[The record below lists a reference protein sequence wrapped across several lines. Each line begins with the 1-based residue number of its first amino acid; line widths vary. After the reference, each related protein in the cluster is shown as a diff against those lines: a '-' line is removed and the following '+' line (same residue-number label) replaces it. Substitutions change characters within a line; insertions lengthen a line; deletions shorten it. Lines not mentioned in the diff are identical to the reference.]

1 MRHLALLVHA
11 VRSGFV
17 QYFDFSGRST
27 RSEFWYF
34 MLGWILLYL
43 IVAAIDQ
50 ASMGPVLNLS
60 DLPFYEFIPYSY
72 VDQQVGWLTFLYR
85 PLTAIPTVA
94 VTVRRLHDVGK
105 SGWYSALWIFPL
117 PVIGWF
123 WLFPLLMKPGLEGDE
138 RSAHSRD

>member
-1 MRHLALLVHA
+1 MLHA

-17 QYFDFSGRST
+17 RYFDFSGRST

-50 ASMGPVLNLS
+50 DAMGPVLNLS
-60 DLPFYEFIPYSY
+60 DLSFYEFIPYSY
-72 VDQQVGWLTFLYR
+72 VDQQVGWLTFPYR
-85 PLTAIPTVA
+85 PLTAIPTIA
-94 VTVRRLHDVGK
+94 VTVRRLHDAGK
-105 SGWYSALWIFPL
+105 SGWYSALWILPL

-123 WLFPLLMKPGLEGDE
+123 WLFPLLMKLGLERDE
-138 RSAHSRD
+138 RAVSSH

>member
-1 MRHLALLVHA
+1 MRHVTLFLRA

-17 QYFDFSGRST
+17 QYFNFRGRST

-50 ASMGPVLNLS
+50 TAMGPVLNLS

-85 PLTAIPTVA
+85 PLTAIPTIA
-94 VTVRRLHDVGK
+94 VTVRRLHDAGK
-105 SGWYSALWIFPL
+105 SGWYSALWILPL

-138 RSAHSRD
+138 RAVPSH

>member
-1 MRHLALLVHA
+1 MRHVALFLHA
-11 VRSGFV
+11 LRSGFV
-17 QYFDFSGRST
+17 QYFNFNGRST

-50 ASMGPVLNLS
+50 TAMGPVLDLS

-94 VTVRRLHDVGK
+94 ITVRRLHDVGK
-105 SGWYSALWIFPL
+105 SGWHSALWILPL

-123 WLFPLLMKPGLEGDE
+123 WLFPLLMKPSLEGDE
-138 RSAHSRD
+138 LSFPSRG

>member
-50 ASMGPVLNLS
+50 AAMGPVLNLS

-105 SGWYSALWIFPL
+105 SGWYSAL
-117 PVIGWF
+117 
-123 WLFPLLMKPGLEGDE
+123 
-138 RSAHSRD
+138 

>member
-1 MRHLALLVHA
+1 MRHVTLFLHA

-17 QYFDFSGRST
+17 QYFNFRGRST

-50 ASMGPVLNLS
+50 TAMGPVLNLS

-72 VDQQVGWLTFLYR
+72 VDQQVGRLTFLYR
-85 PLTAIPTVA
+85 PLTAIPTIA
-94 VTVRRLHDVGK
+94 VTVRRLHDAGK
-105 SGWYSALWIFPL
+105 SGWYSALWILPL

-138 RSAHSRD
+138 RAVPSH

>member
-1 MRHLALLVHA
+1 MRHIALLVHA

-17 QYFDFSGRST
+17 QYFNFRGRST

-43 IVAAIDQ
+43 IVAVIDQ
-50 ASMGPVLNLS
+50 AALGPVLNLS

-85 PLTAIPTVA
+85 PLTAIPTIA
-94 VTVRRLHDVGK
+94 VTVRRLHDAGK
-105 SGWYSALWIFPL
+105 SGWYSALWILPL

-138 RSAHSRD
+138 RVVPSH

>member
-1 MRHLALLVHA
+1 MRHVTLFLHA

-17 QYFDFSGRST
+17 QYFNFRGRST

-50 ASMGPVLNLS
+50 TAMGPVLNLS

-85 PLTAIPTVA
+85 PLTAIPTIA
-94 VTVRRLHDVGK
+94 VTVRRLHDAGK
-105 SGWYSALWIFPL
+105 SGWYSALWILPL

-138 RSAHSRD
+138 REVPSH

>member
-1 MRHLALLVHA
+1 MRHVTLFLRA

-17 QYFDFSGRST
+17 QYFNFRGRST

-50 ASMGPVLNLS
+50 TAMGPVLNLS

-85 PLTAIPTVA
+85 PLTAIPTIA
-94 VTVRRLHDVGK
+94 VTVRRLHDAGK
-105 SGWYSALWIFPL
+105 SGWYSALWILPL

-138 RSAHSRD
+138 GSVPSRD

>member
-1 MRHLALLVHA
+1 MRHVTLFLHA

-17 QYFDFSGRST
+17 QYFNFRGRST

-50 ASMGPVLNLS
+50 TAMGPVLNLS

-85 PLTAIPTVA
+85 PLTAIPTIA
-94 VTVRRLHDVGK
+94 VTVRRLHDAGK
-105 SGWYSALWIFPL
+105 SGWYSALWILPL

-138 RSAHSRD
+138 RAVPSH

>member
-1 MRHLALLVHA
+1 MLHA

-17 QYFDFSGRST
+17 RYFDFSGRST

-50 ASMGPVLNLS
+50 AAMGPVLNLS

-85 PLTAIPTVA
+85 SMTAIPTIA
-94 VTVRRLHDVGK
+94 VTVRRLHDAGK
-105 SGWYSALWIFPL
+105 GLVLRALDIAITSDRL
-117 PVIGWF
+117 VLVI
-123 WLFPLLMKPGLEGDE
+123 PATHEARP
-138 RSAHSRD
+138 

>member
-1 MRHLALLVHA
+1 MRHIVLLVHA

-17 QYFDFSGRST
+17 QYFNFRGRST

-43 IVAAIDQ
+43 IVAVIDQ
-50 ASMGPVLNLS
+50 AALGPVLNLS

-85 PLTAIPTVA
+85 PLTAIPTIA
-94 VTVRRLHDVGK
+94 VTVRRLHDAGK
-105 SGWYSALWIFPL
+105 SGWYSALWILPL

-138 RSAHSRD
+138 RAVPSH

>member
-1 MRHLALLVHA
+1 MLHA

-17 QYFDFSGRST
+17 RYFDFSGRST

-50 ASMGPVLNLS
+50 AAMGPVLNLS

-85 PLTAIPTVA
+85 PLTAIPTIA
-94 VTVRRLHDVGK
+94 VTVRRLHDAGNGLVLR
-105 SGWYSALWIFPL
+105 ALDIAITSDRL
-117 PVIGWF
+117 VLVIPATHEAW
-123 WLFPLLMKPGLEGDE
+123 P
-138 RSAHSRD
+138 

>member
-1 MRHLALLVHA
+1 MRHIALLVHA

-17 QYFDFSGRST
+17 QYFNFRGRST

-50 ASMGPVLNLS
+50 TAVGPVLNLS

-85 PLTAIPTVA
+85 PLTAIPTIA
-94 VTVRRLHDVGK
+94 VTVRRLHDAGK
-105 SGWYSALWIFPL
+105 SGWYSALWILPL

-138 RSAHSRD
+138 GSVPSH

>member
-1 MRHLALLVHA
+1 
-11 VRSGFV
+11 
-17 QYFDFSGRST
+17 
-27 RSEFWYF
+27 

-50 ASMGPVLNLS
+50 AAMGPVLNLS

-105 SGWYSALWIFPL
+105 SGWYSALWILPL

-138 RSAHSRD
+138 GSVPSRD

>member
-1 MRHLALLVHA
+1 MRHIALLVQA

-17 QYFDFSGRST
+17 RYFDFSGRST
-27 RSEFWYF
+27 RSEIWYF

-50 ASMGPVLNLS
+50 AAMGPVLNLR

-85 PLTAIPTVA
+85 PLTAIPTIV
-94 VTVRRLHDVGK
+94 VTVRRLHDAGK
-105 SGWYSALWIFPL
+105 SGWYSVLWIFPL
-117 PVIGWF
+117 PVIGRF
-123 WLFPLLMKPGLEGDE
+123 WLFPLLMKPSTDGKLTVEGSSD
-138 RSAHSRD
+138 

>member
-1 MRHLALLVHA
+1 MRHVTLFLHA

-17 QYFDFSGRST
+17 QYFNFRGRST

-50 ASMGPVLNLS
+50 AAMGPVLNLS

-85 PLTAIPTVA
+85 PLTAIPTIA
-94 VTVRRLHDVGK
+94 VTVRRLHDAGK
-105 SGWYSALWIFPL
+105 SGWYSALWILPL

-138 RSAHSRD
+138 RAVPSH

>member
-1 MRHLALLVHA
+1 MRHVTLFLHA

-17 QYFDFSGRST
+17 QYFNFRGRST

-50 ASMGPVLNLS
+50 TAMGPVLNLS
-60 DLPFYEFIPYSY
+60 DLPFYELIPYSY

-85 PLTAIPTVA
+85 PLTAIPTIA
-94 VTVRRLHDVGK
+94 VTVRRLHDAGK
-105 SGWYSALWIFPL
+105 SGWYSALWILPL

-138 RSAHSRD
+138 RAVPSH

>member
-1 MRHLALLVHA
+1 MRHVTLFLHA

-17 QYFDFSGRST
+17 QYFNFRGRST

-50 ASMGPVLNLS
+50 TAMGPVLNLS

-85 PLTAIPTVA
+85 PLTAIPTIA
-94 VTVRRLHDVGK
+94 VTVRRLHDAGK
-105 SGWYSALWIFPL
+105 SGWYSALWILPL

-138 RSAHSRD
+138 GSVPSRD

>member
-1 MRHLALLVHA
+1 MRHIALLVHA

-17 QYFDFSGRST
+17 QYFNFRGRST

-43 IVAAIDQ
+43 IVAVIDQ
-50 ASMGPVLNLS
+50 AALGPVLNLS

-85 PLTAIPTVA
+85 PLTAIPTIA
-94 VTVRRLHDVGK
+94 VTVRRLHDAGK
-105 SGWYSALWIFPL
+105 SGWYSALWILPL

-138 RSAHSRD
+138 RAVPSH

>member
-1 MRHLALLVHA
+1 MRHFALFLHA

-17 QYFDFSGRST
+17 QYFNFRGRST

-50 ASMGPVLNLS
+50 AAMGPVLNLS

-105 SGWYSALWIFPL
+105 SGWYSALWILPL

-138 RSAHSRD
+138 RAVPSH

>member
-1 MRHLALLVHA
+1 MRHIALLVQA

-17 QYFDFSGRST
+17 RYFDFSGRST
-27 RSEFWYF
+27 RSEIWYF

-50 ASMGPVLNLS
+50 AAMGPVLNLR
-60 DLPFYEFIPYSY
+60 DLPFYEFNPYSY

-85 PLTAIPTVA
+85 PLTAIPTIV
-94 VTVRRLHDVGK
+94 VTVRRLHDAGK
-105 SGWYSALWIFPL
+105 SGWYSVLWIFPL

-123 WLFPLLMKPGLEGDE
+123 WLFPLLMKPSTGGKLTVEGSSD
-138 RSAHSRD
+138 

>member
-1 MRHLALLVHA
+1 MRHVALFLHA

-17 QYFDFSGRST
+17 QYFNFSGRST

-50 ASMGPVLNLS
+50 AAMGPVLNLS
-60 DLPFYEFIPYSY
+60 DVPFYEFIPYSY

-105 SGWYSALWIFPL
+105 SGWYSALWTLPL

-123 WLFPLLMKPGLEGDE
+123 WLFPLLMKPGVDVKL
-138 RSAHSRD
+138 ARDTGPH

>member
-1 MRHLALLVHA
+1 MRHVTLFLHA

-17 QYFDFSGRST
+17 QYFNFRGRST

-50 ASMGPVLNLS
+50 TAMGPVLNLS

-72 VDQQVGWLTFLYR
+72 VDQQIGWLTFLYR
-85 PLTAIPTVA
+85 PLTAIPTIA
-94 VTVRRLHDVGK
+94 VTVRRLHDAGK
-105 SGWYSALWIFPL
+105 SGWYSALWILPL

-138 RSAHSRD
+138 RAVPSH

>member
-1 MRHLALLVHA
+1 MRHVTLFLHA

-17 QYFDFSGRST
+17 QYFNFRGRST

-50 ASMGPVLNLS
+50 TAMGPVLNLS

-105 SGWYSALWIFPL
+105 SGWYSALWILPL

-123 WLFPLLMKPGLEGDE
+123 WLFSLLMKPGLEGDE
-138 RSAHSRD
+138 HAVPSH

>member
-1 MRHLALLVHA
+1 MRHVTLFLHA

-17 QYFDFSGRST
+17 QYFNFRGRST

-43 IVAAIDQ
+43 IVAVIDQ
-50 ASMGPVLNLS
+50 AALGPVLNLS

-72 VDQQVGWLTFLYR
+72 VDQQVGWLTFFYR
-85 PLTAIPTVA
+85 PLTAIPTIA
-94 VTVRRLHDVGK
+94 VTVRRLHDAGK
-105 SGWYSALWIFPL
+105 SGWYSALWILPL

-138 RSAHSRD
+138 RAVPSH

>member
-1 MRHLALLVHA
+1 MRHIALLVHA

-17 QYFDFSGRST
+17 QYFNFRGRST

-50 ASMGPVLNLS
+50 AAMGPVLNLR

-105 SGWYSALWIFPL
+105 SGWYSALWILPL

-138 RSAHSRD
+138 RAVPSH

>member
-1 MRHLALLVHA
+1 MRHIALLVHA

-17 QYFDFSGRST
+17 QYFNFRGRST

-50 ASMGPVLNLS
+50 TAMGPVLNLS

-85 PLTAIPTVA
+85 PLTAIPTIA
-94 VTVRRLHDVGK
+94 VTVRRLHDAGK
-105 SGWYSALWIFPL
+105 SGWYSALWILPL

-138 RSAHSRD
+138 RAVPSH

>member
-1 MRHLALLVHA
+1 MRHIALLVHA

-17 QYFDFSGRST
+17 QYFNFRGRST
-27 RSEFWYF
+27 RTEFWYF

-43 IVAAIDQ
+43 IVAVIDQ
-50 ASMGPVLNLS
+50 AALGPVLNLS

-85 PLTAIPTVA
+85 PLTAIPTIA
-94 VTVRRLHDVGK
+94 VTVRRLHDAGK
-105 SGWYSALWIFPL
+105 SGWYSALWILPL

-138 RSAHSRD
+138 RAVPSH

>member
-1 MRHLALLVHA
+1 MRHVTLFLHA

-17 QYFDFSGRST
+17 QYFNFRGRST

-50 ASMGPVLNLS
+50 TAMGPVLNLS

-72 VDQQVGWLTFLYR
+72 VDQQVGWLTFLFR
-85 PLTAIPTVA
+85 PLTAIPTIA
-94 VTVRRLHDVGK
+94 VTVRRLHDAGK
-105 SGWYSALWIFPL
+105 SGWYSALWILPL

-138 RSAHSRD
+138 RAVPSH

>member
-1 MRHLALLVHA
+1 MRHIALLVHA

-17 QYFDFSGRST
+17 QYFNFRGRST

-50 ASMGPVLNLS
+50 AAMGPVLNLS

-85 PLTAIPTVA
+85 PLTAIPTIA
-94 VTVRRLHDVGK
+94 VTVRRLHDAGK
-105 SGWYSALWIFPL
+105 SGWYSALWILPL

-138 RSAHSRD
+138 RAVPSH

>member
-1 MRHLALLVHA
+1 MRHIALLVHA

-17 QYFDFSGRST
+17 QYFNFRGRST

-50 ASMGPVLNLS
+50 TAMGPVLNLS

-85 PLTAIPTVA
+85 PLTAIPTIA
-94 VTVRRLHDVGK
+94 VTVRRLHDAGK
-105 SGWYSALWIFPL
+105 SGWYSALWILPL

-123 WLFPLLMKPGLEGDE
+123 WLFPLLMKPSLEGDE
-138 RSAHSRD
+138 RAVPSH

>member
-1 MRHLALLVHA
+1 MRHVALFLHA

-17 QYFDFSGRST
+17 QYFNFGGRST

-50 ASMGPVLNLS
+50 AAMGPVLNLS

-105 SGWYSALWIFPL
+105 SGWYSALWILPL

-138 RSAHSRD
+138 RAVPSH